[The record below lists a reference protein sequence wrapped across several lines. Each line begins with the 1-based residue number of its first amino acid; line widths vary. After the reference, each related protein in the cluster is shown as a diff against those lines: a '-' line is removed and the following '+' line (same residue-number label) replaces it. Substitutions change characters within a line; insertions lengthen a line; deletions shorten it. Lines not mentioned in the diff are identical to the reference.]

1 MVGTKN
7 NESVEA
13 KDLILDF
20 AKGRFA
26 RFGYK
31 KTSMDEICKD
41 AQISKK
47 TLYQIFKTKEDLFV
61 ALFIREALTARKF
74 VMEHLRGI
82 EDPLEKI
89 SKFMAVSKTY
99 FEKHPFMVEVLRDQE
114 GLYAPFL
121 KEKYRVFV
129 EEGMLR
135 IFSDIVKEGI
145 EKGEFKEVDTDIAA
159 YIIFKLFQAF
169 TYAKT
174 IKIRSGKQ
182 GEKGELMELVEFIS
196 KGLSR

>member
-1 MVGTKN
+1 MLGTKI

-74 VMEHLRGI
+74 VMKHLRGI
-82 EDPLEKI
+82 EDPFEKI
-89 SKFMAVSKTY
+89 SKFMAVSKMY
-99 FEKHPFMVEVLRDQE
+99 FEKHHFMVEVLRDQE

-129 EEGMLR
+129 EEGIVG
-135 IFSDIVKEGI
+135 IFSGIVKEGI

-174 IKIRSGKQ
+174 MKIKSGKQ

>member
-1 MVGTKN
+1 M
-7 NESVEA
+7 
-13 KDLILDF
+13 
-20 AKGRFA
+20 
-26 RFGYK
+26 
-31 KTSMDEICKD
+31 
-41 AQISKK
+41 
-47 TLYQIFKTKEDLFV
+47 
-61 ALFIREALTARKF
+61 
-74 VMEHLRGI
+74 
-82 EDPLEKI
+82 
-89 SKFMAVSKTY
+89 Y

-129 EEGMLR
+129 EEGIVG

-145 EKGEFKEVDTDIAA
+145 EKGEFKEIDTDIAA

-174 IKIRSGKQ
+174 MKIKSGKQ